1 MIRLARRADRAFA
14 LRFGALPGFAGE
26 PRDLPLGRVPPAS
39 FAI

>member
-14 LRFGALPGFAGE
+14 LRFGALPDFASE
-26 PRDLPLGRVPPAS
+26 PRALPLSRLPPSS